1 MLAQQINPSPCL
13 QQLSND
19 GFHVE
24 LTKGAIFVKDIPY
37 LKPDGTIGF
46 GILYAAAPLIAG
58 NTVGAPTSHTLTF
71 IGEHPCDFNGKLNQS
86 LVIGTQAVNIDGI
99 NVIGHQ
105 MSQKPQGIG
114 RYRDWRHQF
123 SVYAKI
129 IAGPAMKLDTTLMPN
144 PGRVPLSNPSEDV
157 FAYPNNASSRN
168 GTAHLETKLS
178 QLRVGIIGLGGT
190 GAHVADNLSKTRV
203 AGIEFFDD
211 DILETHNAFRGPGAV
226 SIDTLKSSPSKVDYY
241 KEIYGQM
248 RHDIVAHNVRIS
260 SENLHLLDGLDFIF
274 LCVDVSPVKAEIVAG
289 LMEKGI
295 PFVDTGMGASLGPNG
310 LTGMVRST
318 LVTPDDAASALRSVA
333 LESSDNNLY
342 ETNIQIAELN
352 SINAC
357 LAMLQ
362 FKIHFGFYQARPGS
376 KASWHMPIGKDH
388 PTNMGAPTQANTPAN
403 ISDERDNH
411 DHAA

>member
-1 MLAQQINPSPCL
+1 MSAQQINPSPCL
-13 QQLSND
+13 ERLSHD
-19 GFHVE
+19 GYHVK
-24 LTKGAIFVKDIPY
+24 LSKGSILVTDIPY
-37 LKPDGTIGF
+37 LKLDGTTGF
-46 GILYAAAPLIAG
+46 GSLYAPAPLVAG

-71 IGEHPCDFNGKLNQS
+71 IGEHPCDYNGQPNQA
-86 LVIGTQAVNIDGI
+86 LVIGVQTVNVNGV
-99 NVIGHQ
+99 NVSGHQ
-105 MSQKPQGIG
+105 MSQKPQATG
-114 RYRDWRHQF
+114 RYRDWQHQF

-129 IAGPAMKLDTTLMPN
+129 IAGPAMKLDPTLVPN

-168 GTAHLETKLS
+168 GTAHLEAKYS
-178 QLRVGIIGLGGT
+178 QMRVGIIGLGGT

-203 AGIEFFDD
+203 AGIELFDD

-226 SIDTLKSSPSKVDYY
+226 SIETLKSSPFKVDYY

-248 RHDIVAHNVRIS
+248 RHDIVAHTVRVT
-260 SENLHLLDGLDFIF
+260 SENLHLLDDLDFVF
-274 LCVDVSPVKAEIVAG
+274 LCVDVTPAKAEIVEG
-289 LMEKGI
+289 LRKRGI

-333 LESSDNNLY
+333 LGSSHDNLY

-352 SINAC
+352 SLNAC

-376 KASWHMPIGKDH
+376 KPSWHMPIGRDH
-388 PTNMGAPTQANTPAN
+388 PTNMGAPSQAKTPAN
-403 ISDERDNH
+403 ISEERDNH

>member
-13 QQLSND
+13 VQLSNE
-19 GFHVE
+19 GYHVE
-24 LTKGAIFVKDIPY
+24 LSKGAILVTDIPY
-37 LKPDGTIGF
+37 LRADGTIGS
-46 GILYAAAPLIAG
+46 GSLYAPVRLVAG
-58 NTVGAPTSHTLTF
+58 NTVAPPPDHTLIF
-71 IGEHPCDFNGKLNQS
+71 IGEHPCDYNGLPNQA
-86 LVIGTQAVNIDGI
+86 LVNGPRTVNVNGTAVSA
-99 NVIGHQ
+99 HY
-105 MSQKPQGIG
+105 MSQKPQSTG
-114 RYRDWRHQF
+114 RYDDWRHQF
-123 SVYAKI
+123 SVYAKL
-129 IAGPAMKLDTTLMPN
+129 IAGPAMKRDATLVPN

-168 GTAHLETKLS
+168 GTAHLEAKYAH
-178 QLRVGIIGLGGT
+178 LRVGIIGLGGT

-226 SIDTLKSSPSKVDYY
+226 SIDTLKSSPFKVDYY

-248 RHDIVAHNVRIS
+248 RHDIVAHAVRVT
-260 SENLHLLDGLDFIF
+260 SENLHLLDGLDFVF
-274 LCVDVSPVKAEIVAG
+274 LCVDVTPAKAEIVAG
-289 LMEKGI
+289 LRERGI

-333 LESSDNNLY
+333 LGSSDDNLY

-352 SINAC
+352 SLNAC

-376 KASWHMPIGKDH
+376 KPSWHMPIGRDH
-388 PTNMGAPTQANTPAN
+388 PTNMGAAVLANTPAN
-403 ISDERDNH
+403 IADERDNH